1 MRSTDEISPI
11 YFADNQEFIYYQ
23 DGSNTEEN
31 EGDHSNQNLRKNSEI
46 NITTEYQAD
55 QDENKIEEGRPQSNY
70 QLRSYRK
77 NKLVHGYK
85 HKRILKSS
93 YMSRRINSEQ
103 STNNIDFH
111 SNFICYSNSYFYLDE
126 AKLVERN
133 SSSKISDRNPPNF
146 DNLETEGEQI
156 LPNEE
161 HQSEENEIQLEIKEI
176 HNPQSITSRQQML
189 NERKASTK
197 AKNLNKNQWNLAV
210 NAKDQI
216 AQDESMEM
224 KMYKKKV
231 VEEELALLKAKN
243 KISTIIYCI

>member
-1 MRSTDEISPI
+1 M
-11 YFADNQEFIYYQ
+11 
-23 DGSNTEEN
+23 
-31 EGDHSNQNLRKNSEI
+31 
-46 NITTEYQAD
+46 
-55 QDENKIEEGRPQSNY
+55 
-70 QLRSYRK
+70 
-77 NKLVHGYK
+77 
-85 HKRILKSS
+85 
-93 YMSRRINSEQ
+93 
-103 STNNIDFH
+103 
-111 SNFICYSNSYFYLDE
+111 
-126 AKLVERN
+126 
-133 SSSKISDRNPPNF
+133 
-146 DNLETEGEQI
+146 
-156 LPNEE
+156 PNEE